1 MILLKFLGWVLFGL
15 IALGL
20 FFRLF
25 GKPLSKFLLRYFI
38 KRAQKDMERQSRAYE
53 QYVQGHSPFEDNIY
67 VDENTRVSI
76 KRGQTE
82 TATKP
87 VELDDAMIEEV
98 EFEDLD

>member
-1 MILLKFLGWVLFGL
+1 MILLKFLFWLIVGF

-38 KRAQKDMERQSRAYE
+38 KRAQKDMERQSRTYE

-67 VDENTRVSI
+67 VDEQTRVSI
-76 KRGQTE
+76 KRGQKQP
-82 TATKP
+82 AKP
-87 VELDDAMIEEV
+87 VEIDDAMIEEV